1 MTVKERKDIFKS
13 VLVLLVICFVVSAA
27 LAVVNSFT
35 APVTEAAAVE
45 RENAAR
51 RAVVPDAAAFTEV
64 EADLPEGVVSA
75 YAAKDSGGKLLGYV
89 FTAEGT
95 GPSWAPPR
103 GTRCHAPLGAMA
115 AIDPEG
121 KILRVS
127 TLDVSSE
134 TKTLGGRTAS
144 ADYTDQYIGQDA
156 SLSGV
161 SAISGAT
168 VTSTAY
174 RGCIEAAFR
183 AFDAIKEVGQ

>member
-64 EADLPEGVVSA
+64 TADLPEGVVSA

-89 FTAEGT
+89 FTAEGK
-95 GPSWAPPR
+95 GFD
-103 GTRCHAPLGAMA
+103 GTIRVMA

-183 AFDAIKEVGQ
+183 AFDAIKEAGQ